1 MKRQDQKH
9 LQTLEPRIVERSP
22 KYHDEPGATQCYRP
36 PQVSFAGKAKRVMAS
51 GNSGNNYDCIQRYYF
66 C

>member
-9 LQTLEPRIVERSP
+9 MDVVAPRVLECSQDSHSEHQVTPL
-22 KYHDEPGATQCYRP
+22 YRP
-36 PQVSFAGKAKRVMAS
+36 PHLSCAGKAHRLMAA
-51 GNSGNNYDCIQRYYF
+51 GQSGNNYDCIQRYYF

>member
-1 MKRQDQKH
+1 MKRQDQR
-9 LQTLEPRIVERSP
+9 LRETLEPCLLACSQEH
-22 KYHDEPGATQCYRP
+22 YDEQTTRLYRP
-36 PQVSFAGKAKRVMAS
+36 PHVALAGKAKRLMAS